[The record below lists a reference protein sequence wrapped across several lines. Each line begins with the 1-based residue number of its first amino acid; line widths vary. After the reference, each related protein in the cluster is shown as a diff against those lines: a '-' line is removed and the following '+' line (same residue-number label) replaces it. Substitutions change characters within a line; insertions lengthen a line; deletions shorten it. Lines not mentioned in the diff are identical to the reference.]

1 MQTRCLSRDVSWLEE
16 GGDREEVRPRG
27 DYLGDIGIQKEFK
40 FGGWEDR
47 INKRKLWGALRAEE
61 KAPTKRREA
70 NTAKRKHA
78 TAGHRS

>member
-1 MQTRCLSRDVSWLEE
+1 MQTRRLSRDVRWLEE

-47 INKRKLWGALRAEE
+47 INKEKKALGSPQGRGESATKE
-61 KAPTKRREA
+61 KRHEY
-70 NTAKRKHA
+70 
-78 TAGHRS
+78 S